1 MESDTHGGGA
11 SRAANEDP
19 GAVEFAT
26 GTAQGSRSEP
36 GGAGVQDD
44 PRDPACPGYAVS
56 RGVHGGAGV
65 LAGPRAPSASGES
78 GAAAGV
84 IPHIPGPSH
93 APGPVEGA
101 APGAAVLSNR
111 ILQLSLS
118 VPFSSHAEADLAR
131 HFLTTRIQ
139 LRGRIRKELYVNGRM
154 MVLRLTAEDPGLLQR
169 SIAFC
174 LEQLSLVMRS
184 LQHFGAPVSQ
194 HRRGV

>member
-1 MESDTHGGGA
+1 
-11 SRAANEDP
+11 EDP
-19 GAVEFAT
+19 GAVEFAV
-26 GTAQGSRSEP
+26 GTARGSCSQP
-36 GGAGVQDD
+36 GGAGGQDD
-44 PRDPACPGYAVS
+44 PDDPAGPGDAVS
-56 RGVHGGAGV
+56 RGVHGGAGD
-65 LAGPRAPSASGES
+65 LAGPRGPSAAGES
-78 GAAAGV
+78 GGAAAA

-93 APGPVEGA
+93 APGPGGDT

-169 SIAFC
+169 SIGFC
-174 LEQLSLVMRS
+174 LEQLSLVIRS
-184 LQHFGAPVSQ
+184 LQHYGAPVSR

>member
-1 MESDTHGGGA
+1 MESDAHGGGA
-11 SRAANEDP
+11 SSPADEDP

-26 GTAQGSRSEP
+26 GTAQGSCSKP
-36 GGAGVQDD
+36 GGAGGQDD

-56 RGVHGGAGV
+56 RGVHGGARV
-65 LAGPRAPSASGES
+65 LAGPRSPSAAGES
-78 GAAAGV
+78 GGAAGA
-84 IPHIPGPSH
+84 IPQIPGPSH
-93 APGPVEGA
+93 APGPGEGA

-131 HFLTTRIQ
+131 HFLTTRTQ

-154 MVLRLTAEDPGLLQR
+154 MVLRLTAEDPGLLQN
-169 SIAFC
+169 SIVFC

-184 LQHFGAPVSQ
+184 LQDYGAPVSR

>member
-1 MESDTHGGGA
+1 MESDAHSGGA
-11 SRAANEDP
+11 SSPADEDP

-44 PRDPACPGYAVS
+44 PRDPACPGYTVS

-65 LAGPRAPSASGES
+65 LAVPRAPSASGES
-78 GAAAGV
+78 GGTAGV

-111 ILQLSLS
+111 ILQLYPIPGTM
-118 VPFSSHAEADLAR
+118 VGQAAEGAGCGLGVVWGVSG
-131 HFLTTRIQ
+131 
-139 LRGRIRKELYVNGRM
+139 RG
-154 MVLRLTAEDPGLLQR
+154 A
-169 SIAFC
+169 
-174 LEQLSLVMRS
+174 
-184 LQHFGAPVSQ
+184 
-194 HRRGV
+194 